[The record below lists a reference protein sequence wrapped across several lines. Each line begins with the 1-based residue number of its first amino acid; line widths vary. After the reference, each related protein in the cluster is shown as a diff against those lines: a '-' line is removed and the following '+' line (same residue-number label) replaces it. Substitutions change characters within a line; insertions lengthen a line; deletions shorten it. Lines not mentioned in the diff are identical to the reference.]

1 MLDRRQL
8 MTGVVASL
16 FGSLVLPRRSAA
28 RARAAQQTGLLTLT
42 ARLSLVTSGGTNVLA
57 FASPDGLVLVDSGA
71 PDRSD
76 ALIASLRTLMPGQ
89 GASTLFNT
97 HWHAENTGAN
107 QIFRQNGAAI
117 VAHENT
123 RLWMATPTWMPDED
137 RYRPPR
143 TKDAQPDKTFHAD
156 GAMTAG
162 NERIEYGYLIEAH
175 TSGDI
180 YVFFRDSNVIAVG
193 DVASPARDPELD
205 YLTGAWIGGRVDAM
219 DRLLKLADANTRIV
233 PGFGPVMTR
242 AELQVERDVMKTIY
256 DRTVDRV
263 REGDYVE
270 DMLKAGVMNGL
281 ARTWKDPKK
290 FLHDLHKGLWAHHNK
305 LDANV
310 V

>member
-76 ALIASLRTLMPGQ
+76 ALMASLQTVMPGLRLRQ
-89 GASTLFNT
+89 GSGGQGVTTLFNT

-123 RLWMATPTWMPDED
+123 RL
-137 RYRPPR
+137 
-143 TKDAQPDKTFHAD
+143 
-156 GAMTAG
+156 
-162 NERIEYGYLIEAH
+162 
-175 TSGDI
+175 
-180 YVFFRDSNVIAVG
+180 
-193 DVASPARDPELD
+193 
-205 YLTGAWIGGRVDAM
+205 
-219 DRLLKLADANTRIV
+219 
-233 PGFGPVMTR
+233 
-242 AELQVERDVMKTIY
+242 
-256 DRTVDRV
+256 
-263 REGDYVE
+263 
-270 DMLKAGVMNGL
+270 
-281 ARTWKDPKK
+281 
-290 FLHDLHKGLWAHHNK
+290 
-305 LDANV
+305 
-310 V
+310 